1 MKIRG
6 ARIEDIPVLTEYGE
20 KFYQWTRHIRDG
32 IPYNPDAVADL
43 CNWLIDNMD
52 AGFVLVLADADDVVK
67 GFLLVA
73 TSPFIFSPDIKVAGE
88 LAFYVDED
96 LRKTGFGRALMEHG
110 EEVARQNGIR
120 YMTLVAMETCMPDQV
135 AALYADMGYQ
145 KTETTFVK
153 EL

>member
-6 ARIEDIPVLTEYGE
+6 ARHSDIDKLVEYGE

-43 CNWLIDNMD
+43 CAWLIDSKD
-52 AGFVLVLADADDVVK
+52 SFILVLADDDDVVK

-73 TSPFIFSPDIKVAGE
+73 TSPFIFSPDIKIAME
-88 LAFYVDED
+88 FAFYVDED
-96 LRKTGFGRALMEHG
+96 LRKSGLGRKLMEAG
-110 EEVARQNGIR
+110 EEHARQLGVK
-120 YMTLVAMETCMPDQV
+120 YMTLISMETCMPDQV
-135 AALYADMGYQ
+135 AALYDDMGYQ
-145 KTETTFVK
+145 RTETSFVK